1 MAGDKI
7 DIRKDGYIYLNGEK
21 LTENYL
27 KDLGSTYQN
36 NLEMPLIVPEGKV
49 FVMGDNRMNSRDSRE
64 IGFVDINDIRGKV
77 ALIYSFDPG
86 ALSYKAISVTSMMTG
101 PLSIAVLII
110 TTAAFFEI
118 IKKESIYLV

>member
-49 FVMGDNRMNSRDSRE
+49 FVMGDNRMNSIDSRE

-77 ALIYSFDPG
+77 ALRIWTLNAFKIYN
-86 ALSYKAISVTSMMTG
+86 
-101 PLSIAVLII
+101 
-110 TTAAFFEI
+110 
-118 IKKESIYLV
+118 